1 MQFTRTQTVLAS
13 ILFVQVVLILLLRS
27 PLTGGGAAPEPGLL
41 LPELADREPLRI
53 ELVEGEGDPLTLER
67 SGEAWSIP
75 EAGGYPADPVR
86 VSDLLDRLRN
96 LRVSRPVVRNA
107 RYHDSLE
114 VTEDAPQARVRL
126 WGAGDDEPMVTLLFG
141 SSPNYRTIHLRR
153 ADRDEVYEVRDLAT
167 YDVAANPAS
176 WVNRKFLDVPEDDVV
191 SARIENASGIVAIER
206 SADGWSMTAPGA
218 GPADPDE
225 VAGLLSAIST
235 LQLADP
241 AGPLDEAAQGFDR
254 PAAVLTLRVGGD
266 EEGAAPREIV
276 LRVGAPV
283 PDNDSQR
290 FVARSGFEFAGRVWA
305 SSVERLIEEDGGELR
320 GS

>member
-153 ADRDEVYEVRDLAT
+153 ADREEVYEVRDLAT

-176 WVNRKFLDVPEDDVV
+176 WVNRKFLDVPEDDVM

-206 SADGWSMTAPGA
+206 SA
-218 GPADPDE
+218 
-225 VAGLLSAIST
+225 
-235 LQLADP
+235 
-241 AGPLDEAAQGFDR
+241 
-254 PAAVLTLRVGGD
+254 
-266 EEGAAPREIV
+266 
-276 LRVGAPV
+276 
-283 PDNDSQR
+283 
-290 FVARSGFEFAGRVWA
+290 ARSVSNIITR
-305 SSVERLIEEDGGELR
+305 
-320 GS
+320 